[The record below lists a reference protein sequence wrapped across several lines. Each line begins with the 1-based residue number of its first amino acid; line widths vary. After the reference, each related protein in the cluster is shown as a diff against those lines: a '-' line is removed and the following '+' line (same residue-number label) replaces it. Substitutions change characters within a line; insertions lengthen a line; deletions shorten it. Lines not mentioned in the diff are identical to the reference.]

1 MAIQLKDSQ
10 LSSLPE
16 IYFQSLSSL
25 DPLLAHPNSNRQ
37 TIVLFPMKGFLLYS
51 EFDLFIK
58 AALMTDE
65 SEAYITN
72 SERSNY
78 SFEYTW
84 LISMK
89 IDEVDQLNS
98 QGFIDSM
105 DSALY
110 SRFGNWSV
118 VRSNADFA
126 IVSGC
131 KDYLLALKKLIPN
144 VENQVSDLI
153 EYSKSFSNEARVRLI
168 RLIESLN
175 IGIK

>member
-1 MAIQLKDSQ
+1 MAMQLRGNQ
-10 LSSLPE
+10 LSSVSKVF
-16 IYFQSLSSL
+16 FQSLSSL
-25 DPLLAHPNSNRQ
+25 DPLLAYPNSNRQ
-37 TIVLFPMKGFLLYS
+37 VAVLFPMRGFLLYS
-51 EFDLFIK
+51 EFNLLTK
-58 AALMTDE
+58 AALMIGE
-65 SEAYITN
+65 SKAYITN

-89 IDEVDQLNS
+89 IDELNQLNS
-98 QGFIDSM
+98 QGFVDSM

-110 SRFGNWSV
+110 SQQGNWSI

-126 IVSGC
+126 IISGC
-131 KDYLLALKKLIPN
+131 KDYLLAIEKLIPN
-144 VENQVSDLI
+144 VENQVLDLI
-153 EYSKSFSNEARVRLI
+153 EYSKSFSSEARARLT